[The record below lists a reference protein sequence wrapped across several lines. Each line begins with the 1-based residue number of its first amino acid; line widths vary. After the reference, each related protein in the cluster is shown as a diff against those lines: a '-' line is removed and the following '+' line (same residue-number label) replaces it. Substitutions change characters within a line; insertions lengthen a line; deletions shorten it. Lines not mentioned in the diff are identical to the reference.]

1 MFIKFVGTFRSGLLG
16 VNCSFSRYMASTDAN
31 VVLSTNS
38 CIGTG
43 GPLENIIRSKLEAG
57 FSSHSYLHLNIL
69 NESYKHNVPKGSES
83 HFNVL
88 IVSDA
93 FEGTYYQIDLDSQ
106 AHVDFSPASKCPCWA
121 NASNAPSIADTI
133 AG

>member
-1 MFIKFVGTFRSGLLG
+1 MYIKFVGTFRSGLLG

-93 FEGTYYQIDLDSQ
+93 FEGTYYQIDLDST
-106 AHVDFSPASKCPCWA
+106 S
-121 NASNAPSIADTI
+121 TL
-133 AG
+133 